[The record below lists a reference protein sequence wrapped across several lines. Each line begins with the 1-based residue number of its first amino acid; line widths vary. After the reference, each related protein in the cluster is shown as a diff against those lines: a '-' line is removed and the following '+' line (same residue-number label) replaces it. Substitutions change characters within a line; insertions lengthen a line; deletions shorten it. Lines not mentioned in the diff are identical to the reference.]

1 MGLLIVVG
9 HYFCFLTNKGI
20 KKSCGPVACK
30 TVLGWVFSGPLSSKH
45 SFSSCLTTHSMR
57 CTVKRTLEE
66 DDRFWEIE
74 IVKPFDE
81 CVINQLEKDI

>member
-1 MGLLIVVG
+1 
-9 HYFCFLTNKGI
+9 
-20 KKSCGPVACK
+20 
-30 TVLGWVFSGPLSSKH
+30 
-45 SFSSCLTTHSMR
+45 MR